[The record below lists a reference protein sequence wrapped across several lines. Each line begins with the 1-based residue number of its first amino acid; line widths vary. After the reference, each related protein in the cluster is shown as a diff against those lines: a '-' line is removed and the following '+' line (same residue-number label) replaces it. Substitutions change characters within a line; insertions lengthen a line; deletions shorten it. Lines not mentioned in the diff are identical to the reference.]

1 MNEMMH
7 AHHFSNTFK
16 LLLVGGYFMLIISR
30 EVLLSSFNIL
40 SKVSIPSGNDGIEA
54 IESSK
59 ELKGVDDWLSNVGS
73 CSYQKR

>member
-1 MNEMMH
+1 
-7 AHHFSNTFK
+7 
-16 LLLVGGYFMLIISR
+16 MLIISR